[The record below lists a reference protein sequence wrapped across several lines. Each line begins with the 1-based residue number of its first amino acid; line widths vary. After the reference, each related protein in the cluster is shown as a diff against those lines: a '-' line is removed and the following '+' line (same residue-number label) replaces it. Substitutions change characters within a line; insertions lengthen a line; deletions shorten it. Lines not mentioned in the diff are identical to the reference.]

1 MADETQTKMDKNDT
15 NTHLKIKKRDRSAS
29 EERLL
34 KAGLE
39 VFSAHGYD
47 GSTTKMIAK
56 TADVNESLIGRY
68 FDGKEG
74 LLIAII
80 EKFLEEMVNRELPFP
95 PQKSLTEELE
105 CYTKDRIEV
114 GCVHE
119 DFVKIIFSQG
129 LVNRTFKKRVLETI
143 PMQLDPRLIARVQ
156 KLADEGQLV
165 TGVNIEEIC
174 EDVDSYM
181 SGIFFHDV
189 ILHEKT
195 KDVVIKR
202 SVRFVR
208 NYAKLFENK

>member
-1 MADETQTKMDKNDT
+1 MADEAQTKVEKNET
-15 NTHLKIKKRDRSAS
+15 TSQVKSKKRDRSAS

-34 KAGLE
+34 NAGLE

-80 EKFLEEMVNRELPFP
+80 EKFLEEMVNRELPYP
-95 PQKSLTEELE
+95 PQNSLTEELE
-105 CYTKDRIEV
+105 FYTKDRIEV
-114 GCVHE
+114 GCLHE
-119 DFVKIIFSQG
+119 DFAKIIFSQG

-143 PMQLDPRLIARVQ
+143 PMQLDPQLIARVQ
-156 KLADEGQLV
+156 KLADEGKLIA
-165 TGVNIEEIC
+165 GVDIEEVC

-195 KDVVIKR
+195 KDVVLKR
-202 SVRFVR
+202 SVRFVK
-208 NYAKLFENK
+208 NYAKLFEKK